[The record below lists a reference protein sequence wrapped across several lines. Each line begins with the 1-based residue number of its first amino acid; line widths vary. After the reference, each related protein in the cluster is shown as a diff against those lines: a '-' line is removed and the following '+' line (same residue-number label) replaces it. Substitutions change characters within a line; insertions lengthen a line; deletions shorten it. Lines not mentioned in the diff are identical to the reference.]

1 MIRFLKI
8 ASFIILIS
16 LLGVVLWLG
25 FRPPELLKV
34 GTGYAAKIVCSNVF
48 LANRDPQEVLA
59 LDVQAPGHPLLK
71 FVDVSVDKGRETVTA
86 HIFGFFAP
94 SKAVYRQ
101 GLGCANVRDEDLR
114 PQLTMPIDAAA
125 LIADINI
132 NPTVQNIIENPAL
145 AGPGMRAVAVL
156 KDGQIIAETYAEGFD
171 ADMPLLGWSMTKSV
185 MATLIG
191 MRISEGKMDFQRD
204 HLLPEW
210 EGDERANIRLADL
223 LSMQSGLKFNEDYGA
238 VSDVTRML
246 FLENNMTEFAASLPL
261 EARPVTKFNYS
272 SGTAN
277 ILSKLYM
284 ESFDTPE
291 EALTYPQ
298 KVLFEPLGI
307 ASATLEADASGIF
320 VGSSYLYANARDWLS
335 IARFL
340 LDMGKV
346 GDKQLL
352 SEDFVRLMH
361 TPATESQGRYGS
373 AQTWLQS
380 AGIQAGKEGIPEDA
394 FWMSGHDGQSLI
406 IVPSMNLAII
416 RLGLTPS
423 RKGYKVSELQA
434 AVIKALQ
441 SLQAN
446 PQD

>member
-1 MIRFLKI
+1 MRFLKVTG
-8 ASFIILIS
+8 SIL
-16 LLGVVLWLG
+16 LLAILAAVLWLG

-71 FVDVSVDKGRETVTA
+71 FVDISVDITSETVTS

-94 SKAVYRQ
+94 SKAVYRP
-101 GLGCANVRDEDLR
+101 GLGCANVHDADLR
-114 PQLTMPIDAAA
+114 PSLNQPMDAAA
-125 LIADINI
+125 LIADVNI
-132 NPTVQNIIENPAL
+132 NPAIQSIIENPEL
-145 AGPGMRAVAVL
+145 AGPGMRAIAVL
-156 KDGQIIAETYAEGFD
+156 KDGQIIAETYGPGFD
-171 ADMPLLGWSMTKSV
+171 ANTPLLGWSMTKSV

-191 MRISEGKMDFQRD
+191 MRIAEGKMDLQRD

-210 EGDERANIRLADL
+210 EGGDRSKIRLADL
-223 LSMQSGLKFNEDYGA
+223 LAMESGLKFDEDYGS
-238 VSDVTRML
+238 VTDVTRML
-246 FLENNMTEFAASLPL
+246 FLENNMTEFAESLPL
-261 EARPVTKFNYS
+261 EAQPGTKFNYS

-291 EALTYPQ
+291 QALTYAQ
-298 KVLFEPLGI
+298 NTLFEPLGI
-307 ASATLEADASGIF
+307 ASATLEVDASGVP
-320 VGSSYLYANARDWLS
+320 VGSSYLYANAHDWLS
-335 IARFL
+335 IARLL
-340 LDMGKV
+340 LDNGKV

-352 SEDFVRLMH
+352 NEDFIRLMQ
-361 TPATESQGRYGS
+361 TPSKASDSRYGS

-380 AGIQAGKEGIPEDA
+380 AGVKAGTEGIPADA

-406 IVPSMNLAII
+406 IVPSMNLAIV

-423 RKGYKVSELQA
+423 RTGYKVPELQA
-434 AVIKALQ
+434 AIIQALQ
-441 SLQAN
+441 QAE
-446 PQD
+446 

>member
-1 MIRFLKI
+1 MRFLKVTG
-8 ASFIILIS
+8 SIL
-16 LLGVVLWLG
+16 LLAILAAVLWLG

-71 FVDVSVDKGRETVTA
+71 FVDISVDITSETVTS

-94 SKAVYRQ
+94 SKAVYRP
-101 GLGCANVRDEDLR
+101 GLGCANVHDADLR
-114 PQLTMPIDAAA
+114 PSLNQPMDAAA
-125 LIADINI
+125 LIADVNI
-132 NPTVQNIIENPAL
+132 NPAIQSIIDNPEL
-145 AGPGMRAVAVL
+145 AGPGMRAIAVL
-156 KDGQIIAETYAEGFD
+156 KDGQIIAETYGPGFD
-171 ADMPLLGWSMTKSV
+171 ANTPLLGWSMTKSV

-191 MRISEGKMDFQRD
+191 MRIAEGKMDLQRD

-210 EGDERANIRLADL
+210 EGGDRSKIRLADL
-223 LSMQSGLKFNEDYGA
+223 LAMESGLKFDEDYGS
-238 VSDVTRML
+238 VTDVTRML
-246 FLENNMTEFAASLPL
+246 FLENNMTEFAESLPL
-261 EARPVTKFNYS
+261 EAQPGTKFNYS

-291 EALTYPQ
+291 QALTYAQ
-298 KVLFEPLGI
+298 NTLFEPLGI
-307 ASATLEADASGIF
+307 ASATLEVDASGVP
-320 VGSSYLYANARDWLS
+320 VGSSYLYANAHDWLS
-335 IARFL
+335 IARLL
-340 LDMGKV
+340 LDNGKV

-352 SEDFVRLMH
+352 NEDFIRLMQ
-361 TPATESQGRYGS
+361 TPSKASDSRYGS

-380 AGIQAGKEGIPEDA
+380 AGVKAGTEGIPADA

-406 IVPSMNLAII
+406 IVPSMNLAIV

-423 RKGYKVSELQA
+423 RTGYKVPELQA
-434 AVIKALQ
+434 AIIQALQ
-441 SLQAN
+441 QAE
-446 PQD
+446 